1 MRTENRRLDF
11 IFFRAPLHCRKFF
24 TLIELLITISIIALL
39 SGMLLPSLMKA
50 RSSARSITCI
60 GNLRQIGS
68 IFHMYASDFDDWI
81 IRGRTLSSAGT
92 TTGLWLELMTKLN
105 YQPEGAD
112 KKIRGGLFLCPE
124 DQYPAYNPALV
135 SSIRCSYGI
144 NTTIAQGM
152 YGKIVDDPPGIDC
165 RDRWRRF
172 GALIGSVKKASNTP
186 LVSDSWG
193 RERGTDLDSKK
204 YLLLR
209 PSGGSSASVE
219 ANWFN
224 PYTSPG
230 FISLV
235 HKERFANTL
244 YCDGRVQAVRGPMRN
259 TVNTAHKYV
268 LWLNPDTADGIN
280 Y

>member
-11 IFFRAPLHCRKFF
+11 IFFRAPLRCRKFF

-50 RSSARSITCI
+50 RSSARGITCI

-186 LVSDSWG
+186 WFPTAGDGNAERTWIAKNISSCAHRGEAALRWKRTGSIRIPHRVSSRWCT
-193 RERGTDLDSKK
+193 R
-204 YLLLR
+204 
-209 PSGGSSASVE
+209 SVSQTRFT
-219 ANWFN
+219 AMD
-224 PYTSPG
+224 G
-230 FISLV
+230 CR
-235 HKERFANTL
+235 RFA
-244 YCDGRVQAVRGPMRN
+244 VP
-259 TVNTAHKYV
+259 
-268 LWLNPDTADGIN
+268 
-280 Y
+280 